1 MMKQIVIEGNKY
13 DIDCNG
19 LTYILHKR
27 LFNRGIMQDI
37 HILQNYII
45 TQTLKANEIKT
56 KFPKLS
62 DAEINNQ
69 VANFMNDYIDNFIE
83 AITRIAYT
91 LMYTANEKISK
102 YEDFLRSIKN
112 FKIDD
117 DWIVEVTE
125 FAVDC
130 FC

>member
-1 MMKQIVIEGNKY
+1 MKQIVIEGNSY

-19 LTYILHKR
+19 LTYVLHKR
-27 LFNRGIMQDI
+27 LFNKGIMQDI
-37 HILQNYII
+37 HVLQNYII
-45 TQTLKANEIKT
+45 TQTIKANEIKT

-69 VANFMNDYIDNFIE
+69 VANFMNDYIDDFIE

-91 LMYTANEKISK
+91 LMYTANEKIAK
-102 YEDFLRSIKN
+102 YEDFLKSIKN

-117 DWIVEVTE
+117 NWIVEVTE

>member
-1 MMKQIVIEGNKY
+1 MKSIVIEGNKY
-13 DIDCNG
+13 NIDCNA
-19 LTYILHKR
+19 LSLILHKR
-27 LFNRGIMQDI
+27 LFNRGIMKDVYV
-37 HILQNYII
+37 LQNYII
-45 TQTLKANEIKT
+45 IQTLKANELK
-56 KFPKLS
+56 KRFPEMT
-62 DAEINNQ
+62 DDQINNQ
-69 VANFMNDYIDNFIE
+69 ASSMMGDYIDDFIE
-83 AITRIAYT
+83 AVTRIAYT
-91 LMYTANEKISK
+91 LMYTANDKIVS

>member
-1 MMKQIVIEGNKY
+1 MKQIVIEGKSY
-13 DIDCNG
+13 DIDCNA

-27 LFNRGIMQDI
+27 IFNRGIMQDI
-37 HILQNYII
+37 HVLQNYII
-45 TQTLKANEIKT
+45 TQTIKANELKE
-56 KFPKLS
+56 KFTELTEKQI
-62 DAEINNQ
+62 DEQ
-69 VANFMNDYIDNFIE
+69 VATFMNNYIDDFIE

-91 LMYTANEKISK
+91 LIYTANDKIES
-102 YEDFLRSIKN
+102 YEEFLKSIKH
-112 FKIDD
+112 FKVND

>member
-1 MMKQIVIEGNKY
+1 MKQIVIEGNSY
-13 DIDCNG
+13 DIECNA
-19 LTYILHKR
+19 LTLILHKR
-27 LFNRGIMQDI
+27 LFNKGIMQDI
-37 HILQNYII
+37 HILQNYLII
-45 TQTLKANEIKT
+45 QTLKANEVKE
-56 KFPKLS
+56 KFPNMS
-62 DAEINNQ
+62 ESEVDNS
-69 VANFMNDYIDNFIE
+69 VSNFMNNYIDDFIE

-91 LMYTANEKISK
+91 LMYTANDKIKS
-102 YEDFLRSIKN
+102 YEEFLRGIKN

>member
-1 MMKQIVIEGNKY
+1 MKQIVIEGNKY

-27 LFNRGIMQDI
+27 IFNRGIMQDI
-37 HILQNYII
+37 HVLQNYII
-45 TQTLKANEIKT
+45 TQTIKANEIKT

-62 DAEINNQ
+62 DTEINNQ
-69 VANFMNDYIDNFIE
+69 VANFMNDYIEDFIE

-91 LMYTANEKISK
+91 LMYTANEKIVS

>member
-1 MMKQIVIEGNKY
+1 MKQIAIDGNKH
-13 DIDCNG
+13 DIECNA
-19 LTYILHKR
+19 LTYILHKK

-37 HILQNYII
+37 HVLQNYIL
-45 TQTLKANEIKT
+45 TQTVKANEIKT
-56 KFPKLS
+56 KLPKLS
-62 DAEINNQ
+62 EAEINNQ
-69 VANFMNDYIDNFIE
+69 VANFMNEYIDDFIE

-91 LMYTANEKISK
+91 LMYTANEKLVG
-102 YEDFLRSIKN
+102 YEEFLRSIKN

>member
-45 TQTLKANEIKT
+45 TQTVKANEIKT

-91 LMYTANEKISK
+91 LMYTANEKIAK

>member
-1 MMKQIVIEGNKY
+1 MKQIVIDGNKY
-13 DIDCNG
+13 DIDCNA
-19 LTYILHKR
+19 LTFVLHKR
-27 LFNRGIMQDI
+27 LFNKGIMQDVR
-37 HILQNYII
+37 ILQNYLI
-45 TQTLKANEIKT
+45 TQTIKANEIKT

-62 DAEINNQ
+62 DTEIDNQ
-69 VANFMNDYIDNFIE
+69 VANFMNDYIDDFIE

-91 LMYTANEKISK
+91 LMYTANDKIKS
-102 YEDFLRSIKN
+102 YDDFLRSITK

>member
-27 LFNRGIMQDI
+27 IFDRGIMQDI
-37 HILQNYII
+37 HVLQNYII
-45 TQTLKANEIKT
+45 TQTIKANEIKT

-91 LMYTANEKISK
+91 LMYTADEKIAS

>member
-1 MMKQIVIEGNKY
+1 MKQIVIEGNNY
-13 DIDCNG
+13 EIDCNA
-19 LTYILHKR
+19 LTFILHKR
-27 LFNRGIMQDI
+27 LFNKGIMQDVR
-37 HILQNYII
+37 ILQNYLI
-45 TQTLKANEIKT
+45 TQTRKANEIKT

-62 DAEINNQ
+62 DTEIDNQ
-69 VANFMNDYIDNFIE
+69 VANFMNDYIDDFIE

-91 LMYTANEKISK
+91 LMYTANDKIKS
-102 YEDFLRSIKN
+102 YDDFLRSITK

>member
-1 MMKQIVIEGNKY
+1 MRQIVIEGNKY

-27 LFNRGIMQDI
+27 IFNRGIMQDI
-37 HILQNYII
+37 HVLQNYLV
-45 TQTLKANEIKT
+45 TQTIQASEIKT

-62 DAEINNQ
+62 EDEIDNQ
-69 VANFMNDYIDNFIE
+69 VSKFMNDYIDDFIE

-91 LMYTANEKISK
+91 LMYTANDKIVS
-102 YEDFLRSIKN
+102 YEEFLRNMKN

>member
-1 MMKQIVIEGNKY
+1 MKSIVIEGNKY

-45 TQTLKANEIKT
+45 TQTVKANEIKT

-91 LMYTANEKISK
+91 LMYTADEKIAS

>member
-1 MMKQIVIEGNKY
+1 MKQIAIDGNKY
-13 DIDCNG
+13 DIECNA

-37 HILQNYII
+37 HVLQNYIL
-45 TQTLKANEIKT
+45 TQTVKANEIKT

-62 DAEINNQ
+62 EAEINNQ
-69 VANFMNDYIDNFIE
+69 VANFMNEYIDDFIE

-91 LMYTANEKISK
+91 LMYTANEKLVG
-102 YEDFLRSIKN
+102 YEEFLRSIKN

-125 FAVDC
+125 IAVDC

>member
-1 MMKQIVIEGNKY
+1 MKQIVIEGNSY
-13 DIDCNG
+13 DIECNA
-19 LTYILHKR
+19 LTLILHKR
-27 LFNRGIMQDI
+27 LFNKGIMQDI
-37 HILQNYII
+37 HILQNYLII
-45 TQTLKANEIKT
+45 QTLKANEVKE
-56 KFPKLS
+56 KFPNMS
-62 DAEINNQ
+62 ESEVDNS
-69 VANFMNDYIDNFIE
+69 VSNFMNNYIDDFIE

-91 LMYTANEKISK
+91 LMYTANDKIK
-102 YEDFLRSIKN
+102 TYEEFLRGIKN

>member
-1 MMKQIVIEGNKY
+1 MKQIVIEGNSY

-37 HILQNYII
+37 RILQNYII
-45 TQTLKANEIKT
+45 TQTIKFNEIKS

-62 DAEINNQ
+62 DAEVDSQ
-69 VANFMNDYIDNFIE
+69 VANFMNNYIDDFIE
-83 AITRIAYT
+83 AITRIAYV
-91 LMYTANEKISK
+91 LMYTANDKIKS
-102 YEDFLRSIKN
+102 YDDFLRSIKN

-125 FAVDC
+125 FAVNC